1 MTARA
6 KLETLRM
13 CECID
18 SREWKD
24 EMRPAA
30 TIAEWRREIDCTG
43 WAWPGTDRSC
53 AAARCGVSVQWRARL
68 EVWLEL
74 RECEADALLV
84 AIEDGEKFAHEHV
97 AEN

>member
-1 MTARA
+1 MEVAARA
-6 KLETLRM
+6 ELETLRM

-24 EMRPAA
+24 ASGTRQAA
-30 TIAEWRREIDCTG
+30 TIAGWRRETNCTS
-43 WAWPGTDRSC
+43 WAGAGVRGRWI
-53 AAARCGVSVQWRARL
+53 ARCDAVRTGVHEL

-84 AIEDGEKFAHEHV
+84 AIEDG
-97 AEN
+97 